1 MMTKLSISI
10 DMGAKNNGVFIAK
23 TKNQKVIDKKAN
35 CIIVN
40 KGSLNF
46 SKKSRRENRHKDR
59 NYKRRKLAKR
69 LIAEIIDFSKYD
81 EKQQEILQGLLNNRG
96 YTFLS
101 TEVEFEKFCD
111 ETNSFNDRYFKD
123 ISKYTTKEK
132 LEEFFTNK
140 FDDEKEL
147 LSFLETQIN
156 QISKLTNDLANFINK
171 DKIIKDLETLQSD
184 TIPTKFKSFSY
195 MKNLLYR
202 YKYLNIGKN
211 EKEIMSNIIKDD
223 FDRAKIDFAKE
234 FEYINSLDF
243 DKDAKLNKKL
253 IEEDLKSV
261 KDFFTG
267 IQKEIQTGS
276 KPRKKYLKDVKDEI
290 GKLDFIEDKD
300 SLYNLIGNISNLQLR
315 VLRKLYNFNSSHRDK
330 YEILKR
336 YFKAHHYK
344 KDSEKE
350 TRKRLFVELERYS
363 DLKEFL
369 KKTDPLFTIPPYE
382 DMNNRDTYK
391 CNSMLINP
399 ELLTDEL
406 KNAVD
411 IILQN
416 ENFSSL
422 LISYDGVFQKEES
435 FRIRPSTGNK
445 YIKNDFTYS
454 KYLQRILDATNE
466 ITTRELNP
474 RNVFKHM
481 SMFEKGT
488 VSSVR
493 EFKKVFGDDIYFT
506 LEKFATKYFE
516 EEQKIINGIYEEST
530 SIFVK
535 CNTNT
540 SYKNNVKHTLLKP
553 IYSYNFTPDESDIFL
568 KAIESSRGLKTS
580 LELISSEA
588 KKLQNSFYSVVVS
601 CFENQKCVDDKDI
614 KKIVDTLP
622 KTFESIKEILKLQN
636 INSSYLNEIETI
648 TPENI
653 SRVLNILKQTYE
665 ILFKELS
672 GFAKT
677 CKHCSGENA
686 LRSDEKLTIGKRLLS
701 DVAKP
706 IDGMLDMMIDR
717 VAFEITENITQ
728 SDIKDIDS
736 LDIVLEQN
744 RFEFEENLNDI
755 KRANN
760 TAIKKYK
767 REDKNKLNSKYCPY
781 TGKAFDKGDY
791 DHILPQSKE
800 VYNSKANMIY
810 VSSEG
815 NAQKGAKDYT
825 LENLSDE
832 HLKDIFKTTDKT
844 AIKLKIKEGL
854 STIKKEE
861 FKNFEA
867 LKITQQIALR
877 YALFLRDTPE
887 FTKAFELVKLD
898 KIKTITNGTQK
909 RLARIVYEKLVKKF
923 PNEFKTIT
931 INSKTIDSQ
940 LVSATRNLLADTKES
955 LRKEQIQKSHS
966 HCIDAM
972 VVFYLANAKI
982 KGGNRAKKENVSTLD
997 PMYDFDDIYME
1008 ESALNNIAK
1017 NKTFI
1022 NSTFKESGS
1031 FPLFQGTIYS
1041 ENYFTIIQKDEK
1053 YFANNK
1059 EVKKANIELLI
1070 DYQLLYKN
1078 HKNKKVFIQSINELN
1093 IDESYKID
1101 IQKVSNLLFNL
1112 FNNQDKSSLGK
1123 LKFLDTLRYNTTRK
1137 EIVNIFFDDRFTK
1150 LVEFNTIKDIPPFS
1164 KNLFKSV
1171 YKRLKN
1177 SENLF
1182 TKSDDKPSL
1191 NHKVLDELLKNM
1203 FASKQKVESK
1213 EQRKRGKKRHKY
1225 TLPCLGQNAKY
1236 KIKRGETWQVLGG
1249 ENIATKNYIIN
1260 GDIKPIPYFT
1270 KNTLPLKV
1278 ADLCDCLLLDENS
1291 KSVYEVF
1298 VDISEI
1304 SEFVSRLKYLITS
1317 KDKFINIVTLNKS
1330 AFSDIDFES
1339 NQVFKYEQNEDFK
1352 RFTLEYLN
1360 TKDSSSI
1367 LKKYIGSIRNDK
1379 KKDKYTASAEMIA
1392 SNKNTI
1398 TLKYT
1403 VLMSKD
1409 KKQII
1414 LDNL

>member
-1 MMTKLSISI
+1 MKKLSISI
-10 DMGAKNNGVFIAK
+10 DMGAKNNGVFIVKSRDNKIIERK
-23 TKNQKVIDKKAN
+23 TTCIIIDKN
-35 CIIVN
+35 TI
-40 KGSLNF
+40 NF

-59 NYKRRKLAKR
+59 NYKRRRMVKR
-69 LIAEIIDFSKYD
+69 LLSELVDFSKYD
-81 EKQQEILQGLLNNRG
+81 EAQQESLNGLLNNRG

-101 TEVEFEKFCD
+101 TEVEFEKFYD
-111 ETNSFNDRYFKD
+111 ETNTFNEKYFKD
-123 ISKYTTKEK
+123 ISKNTTKEK
-132 LEEFFTNK
+132 LEEFFTNE

-156 QISKLTNDLANFINK
+156 QIVKLTNDLANFINK
-171 DKIIKDLETLQSD
+171 DKILKDLESLQSD
-184 TIPTKFKSFSY
+184 TAPTKFKNFSY

-223 FDRAKIDFAKE
+223 FDKTKIDFSKE
-234 FEYINSLDF
+234 FEYINSLEF
-243 DKDAKLNKKL
+243 DKESKESKAL
-253 IEEDLKSV
+253 IVEDFKSV
-261 KDFFTG
+261 KDFFVG

-276 KPRKKYLKDVKDEI
+276 KPRKKYLKDIKDEI
-290 GKLDFIEDKD
+290 DKLDFIEDKN
-300 SLYNLIGNISNLQLR
+300 SLYNLVGNISNLQLR

-330 YEILKR
+330 YEIVKR

-344 KDSEKE
+344 KDTEKA
-350 TRKRLFVELERYS
+350 TREKLFIELEKYN

-369 KKTDPLFTIPPYE
+369 QTTNSLLTIPPYE

-399 ELLTDEL
+399 NLITDEL
-406 KNAVD
+406 RNAVD
-411 IILQN
+411 VILKN

-422 LISYDGVFQKEES
+422 LISYDGVFQKEED
-435 FRIRPSTGNK
+435 FRVKPSKGNQ
-445 YIKNDFTYS
+445 YIKTDFTYS
-454 KYLQRILDATNE
+454 KYLQRILDATAE

-481 SMFEKGT
+481 SMFEKGS
-488 VSSVR
+488 VSSVK
-493 EFKKVFGDDIYFT
+493 EFKKAFGDDMYFT

-516 EEQKIINGIYEEST
+516 EEQKITNGIYEEST

-553 IYSYNFTPDESDIFL
+553 IYSYNFTPDEADIFL

-636 INSSYLNEIETI
+636 INSSYLSEIETL
-648 TPENI
+648 TSQNV

-706 IDGMLDMMIDR
+706 IDGMLDMMLDR
-717 VAFEITENITQ
+717 LAFEITQNITQ
-728 SDIKDIDS
+728 NDIKDINS

-760 TAIKKYK
+760 SAIKKYK

-815 NAQKGAKDYT
+815 NGQKGAKNYT

-832 HLKDIFKTTDKT
+832 HLKDIFRT
-844 AIKLKIKEGL
+844 ANKQEIEFKIKEGL

-867 LKITQQIALR
+867 LKITQQIAMR
-877 YALFLRDTPE
+877 YALFLRNTPE

-931 INSKTIDSQ
+931 INCKTIDSQ
-940 LVSATRNLLADTKES
+940 LVSATRNLLADTEKS

-982 KGGNRAKKENVSTLD
+982 KGRHSAKKENISTLE
-997 PMYDFDDIYME
+997 PIYNFDDIYLE
-1008 ESALNNIAK
+1008 ESTLNNISK

-1022 NSTFKESGS
+1022 NSTFKQSAS
-1031 FPLFQGTIYS
+1031 VPLFQGTIYS
-1041 ENYFTIIQKDEK
+1041 ENYFTIIKKDEK

-1059 EVKKANIELLI
+1059 EVKELNIELLVK
-1070 DYQLLYKN
+1070 YQLLYKN
-1078 HKNKKVFIQSINELN
+1078 SKNKKVFVKSIEELN
-1093 IDESYKID
+1093 IGESYKID
-1101 IQKVSNLLFNL
+1101 IQKVSNLFFTL
-1112 FNNQDKSSLGK
+1112 FNNQDKSSLEK

-1137 EIVNIFFDDRFTK
+1137 EIINIFFDDKFTK
-1150 LVEFNTIKDIPPFS
+1150 LVDFTTMKDIPPFS

-1171 YKRLKN
+1171 HKRLKN
-1177 SENLF
+1177 TENLF
-1182 TKSDDKPSL
+1182 TTSDDKSSL

-1213 EQRKRGKKRHKY
+1213 EQRKRGKKRHRY

-1236 KIKRGETWQVLGG
+1236 KIKRGDTWQVLGG
-1249 ENIATKNYIIN
+1249 ENIATKNYIID

-1298 VDISEI
+1298 IDVSEI
-1304 SEFVSRLKYLITS
+1304 SSMIDSLKYL
-1317 KDKFINIVTLNKS
+1317 VTEANRCTVQVAFNKS
-1330 AFSDIDFES
+1330 GLEDIDFDKI
-1339 NQVFKYEQNEDFK
+1339 VYFDAGKDDIFKK
-1352 RFTLEYLN
+1352 ILENYIENKDLVLN
-1360 TKDSSSI
+1360 
-1367 LKKYIGSIRNDK
+1367 KYIGSIRDGLK
-1379 KKDKYTASAEMIA
+1379 GKASLIN

-1398 TLKYT
+1398 LLQYKAAIN
-1403 VLMSKD
+1403 KD

-1414 LDNL
+1414 LNNL